1 MPQCAGTS
9 KRSKQQCKRN
19 AKPGRAVC
27 KIHGGDTPVGLAAP
41 NFKTGRY
48 SKYLPAG
55 LTERY
60 VAARIDPEL
69 LSLRDEIG
77 LVDTRITE
85 VLTSTSDS
93 ATPLA
98 AVWGTL
104 EPLIEQRRRLVES
117 EHKRLHVLHS
127 VITAEQLMLLL
138 ATITNVI
145 RAHVHDRQALSAI
158 SLELKRLMDAHPAG
172 VPTLEG

>member
-1 MPQCAGTS
+1 MSQCTA
-9 KRSKQQCKRN
+9 KSKQTKQRCKHH
-19 AKPGRAVC
+19 ATPGMTVC
-27 KIHGGDTPVGLAAP
+27 RIHGGRTPVGLAAP
-41 NFKTGRY
+41 AFKTGRY

-60 VAARIDPEL
+60 VTARTDPEL

-85 VLTSTSDS
+85 VLTQSSDPD
-93 ATPLA
+93 APLGD
-98 AVWGTL
+98 VWETL
-104 EPLIEQRRRLVES
+104 EPLIEQRRKLVES

-145 RAHVHDRQALSAI
+145 RAHVHDAYT
-158 SLELKRLMDAHPAG
+158 
-172 VPTLEG
+172 VV